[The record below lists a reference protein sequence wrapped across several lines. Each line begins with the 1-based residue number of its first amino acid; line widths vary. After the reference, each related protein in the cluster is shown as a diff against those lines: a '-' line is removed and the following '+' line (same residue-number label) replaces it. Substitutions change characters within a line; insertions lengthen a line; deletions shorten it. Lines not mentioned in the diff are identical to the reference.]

1 MIYADVDF
9 FVALAKD
16 DDWLGDRAEAIL
28 EEHRGDIYTSQ
39 GALLELLVIS
49 HRFEFDRMEALAHAL
64 DIASID
70 GDEDVLFQAADFM
83 DAHEM
88 TAFDAYHA
96 ACAGDDPIISSDQA
110 YDALGMD
117 QIPLEP
123 TE

>member
-9 FVALAKD
+9 FVALAKA
-16 DDWLGDRAEAIL
+16 DDWLGSRAEAIL

-49 HRFEFDRMEALAHAL
+49 HRFEFDRMDALAHAL
-64 DIASID
+64 DIASIN
-70 GDEDVLFQAADFM
+70 GDEDVLFQAAHYM

-96 ACAGDDPIISSDQA
+96 ACAGEDPIVSSDQA
-110 YDALGMD
+110 YDALDMERLA
-117 QIPLEP
+117 LEP